1 MRFVWCSREPVLLGI
16 LTRRRRHLQN
26 QQSATT
32 KRVCVYLWNFQ
43 ACVTFR
49 MTKLVPS
56 ESGNLQLCLHNGW
69 GEKVLHVLLSSSGAI
84 DERAALQDNI
94 VLTVKSAINFSL
106 KALSSWS
113 TRRKKRKMPPT
124 ARRHVAFIPAH
135 KRKLI
140 SDNIRWKCLFNFA
153 DGFFVASVM
162 ANAHNP
168 YQFTRKTVTWVQK
181 R

>member
-1 MRFVWCSREPVLLGI
+1 MFARTSLLGI

-56 ESGNLQLCLHNGW
+56 ESGNLQFCLHNGW

-106 KALSSWS
+106 KASSSWS
-113 TRRKKRKMPPT
+113 TRRKKRKKPPT

-140 SDNIRWKCLFNFA
+140 SDNIRWKCLHSILLM
-153 DGFFVASVM
+153 DFFVASVIM

-168 YQFTRKTVTWVQK
+168 YQFTRETVTWVQK